1 MQLEIGRLLLYSHFP
16 GQRKRQS
23 RPVTGNDSG
32 REGGTSATVEVDLT
46 PPSLPQESC
55 DVSPLDVPSNNA
67 VDPLLSLDLVGTL
80 DPLWLTDSSGNM
92 NPSTTLAVVD
102 DSTGNPLSP
111 GFLASLESSLRQGML
126 SGDVDLSINTNT
138 DGSADSSSWF
148 TAFSQPLSPSSGSN
162 EGSATSFPDSYLL
175 PMSDLTLMRAMLRV
189 AGRINATSV
198 WELTANSPFH
208 LGTSPPADQL
218 PTTWQPTSTQLM
230 MPHHP
235 LIDLLPWPTAR
246 DRIICILSLPDE
258 ARPPAARG
266 ELALVNFAYDIE
278 DGAEGIRVWGSDP
291 YDETCWEVG
300 QLAFSKWWFIFER
313 SVIDR
318 SNYWRALRG
327 APPLRMEAPE
337 GPRVSE
343 L

>member
-1 MQLEIGRLLLYSHFP
+1 MD
-16 GQRKRQS
+16 
-23 RPVTGNDSG
+23 DSG
-32 REGGTSATVEVDLT
+32 REGSANAAIDVELT
-46 PPSLPQESC
+46 DNGQPQERQ
-55 DVSPLDVPSNNA
+55 DVSPLEVQVPGGDA

-80 DPLWLTDSSGNM
+80 DPQWFIDTSG
-92 NPSTTLAVVD
+92 NPSTNLAVED
-102 DSTGNPLSP
+102 DPTGDSFSP
-111 GFLASLESSLRQGML
+111 RFLASLESSLRHDIL
-126 SGDVDLSINTNT
+126 SGDLNMSINADT
-138 DGSADSSSWF
+138 DGSADDSSWF
-148 TAFSQPLSPSSGSN
+148 TAFSQPLTPSSGSN
-162 EGSATSFPDSYLL
+162 EGSAVSFPDSYLL
-175 PMSDLTLMRAMLRV
+175 PMSELTLMRAMIRV
-189 AGRINATSV
+189 AGRINANSV
-198 WELTANSPFH
+198 WDLTAKSPFH

-218 PTTWQPTSTQLM
+218 PTTWRPTATQLM

-246 DRIICILSLPDE
+246 DRILCILSLPDE

-266 ELALVNFAYDIE
+266 DLALVNFAYDIE
-278 DGAEGIRVWGSDP
+278 DGSEGIRIWGGDP

-313 SVIDR
+313 SVIER

-327 APPLRMEAPE
+327 APPLRMAVPE

>member
-1 MQLEIGRLLLYSHFP
+1 
-16 GQRKRQS
+16 
-23 RPVTGNDSG
+23 
-32 REGGTSATVEVDLT
+32 
-46 PPSLPQESC
+46 
-55 DVSPLDVPSNNA
+55 
-67 VDPLLSLDLVGTL
+67 
-80 DPLWLTDSSGNM
+80 
-92 NPSTTLAVVD
+92 
-102 DSTGNPLSP
+102 
-111 GFLASLESSLRQGML
+111 ML
-126 SGDVDLSINTNT
+126 SGDLDLSINTNT

-327 APPLRMEAPE
+327 ATPLRMEAPE